1 MGNGKE
7 KSPVIICLSFL
18 SVLSVLSLVMH
29 RDVEFI
35 SRWSFECN
43 LQETWTYYRSH
54 MSEWCLRATSK
65 MGNAGN
71 EKSHAIIFWS
81 FLSVL
86 GRLSPVRHRDEEYIS
101 RWSFESNLQ
110 EIWTH
115 LRRHM
120 SEWCLRVTSEMCNGK
135 EKSHVINSWS
145 FLSVLETLSL
155 VRHQNVEYISRWSFE
170 SKLQEIWT
178 YLAVICQNDV
188 YKSLQRWAMGRKNP
202 MQSFFYLSL
211 RSCYHLSLGIEM

>member
-1 MGNGKE
+1 
-7 KSPVIICLSFL
+7 
-18 SVLSVLSLVMH
+18 MH

-145 FLSVLETLSL
+145 FLSVLETLCL
-155 VRHQNVEYISRWSFE
+155 VRRRDVEYFSRWSFE
-170 SKLQEIWT
+170 CNLHEIWGCYRRHMSEWCLQIT
-178 YLAVICQNDV
+178 SEMGNGKEKSHAIIFLSISPFLLSSIVRHRDV
-188 YKSLQRWAMGRKNP
+188 ASQV
-202 MQSFFYLSL
+202 Q
-211 RSCYHLSLGIEM
+211 